1 LGRSIKRDPYA
12 FGTVDNNKDGKI
24 SPVELCV
31 IVPDLTMEEFR
42 TYDRNGDGYLDKT
55 EFLNARRRK

>member
-12 FGTVDNNKDGKI
+12 FSTVDNNKDGKI

-31 IVPDLTMEEFR
+31 IVQDLTMEEFR
-42 TYDRNGDGYLDKT
+42 THDRNGDGYLDKA
-55 EFLNARRRK
+55 EFSHIRQRR